1 MILIGITGKIGCG
14 KTTVSNILKQM
25 GYKVFDSDNCS
36 KDLIKKKKVIKK
48 IEKYFKFKV
57 SNLVMQN
64 GKINTN
70 KLGNYVFENEDEL
83 KVLES
88 ILHPLIKLKEKK
100 FVFHNA
106 INKEKI
112 VFLDIPLLFQ
122 SKAHKRCDYV
132 IIASVNKL
140 IQKQRVLSR
149 KYMTNSKYNN
159 IVAKQNLRDI
169 SVKNKFSLSINTG
182 NNLINLRRKLLKF
195 LSLIKKKKRKYVWPL
210 TYNFYN
216 KPL

>member
-1 MILIGITGKIGCG
+1 MILVGITGKIGCG

-36 KDLIKKKKVIKK
+36 KNLIQKKIVIKK

-122 SKAHKRCDYV
+122 SKAYKRCDY
-132 IIASVNKL
+132 IICTSVSKL
-140 IQKQRVLSR
+140 VQKQRVLSR
-149 KYMTNSKYNN
+149 NQMTNAKYNN

-169 SVKNKFSLSINTG
+169 FIKNKISLSVNTG

-195 LSLIKKKKRKYVWPL
+195 LSSIKKKKKKCAWPL
-210 TYNFYN
+210 MYNFYN
-216 KPL
+216 KTL